1 MNSSL
6 SRSPKVFKSA
16 RNDLKSLAA
25 SQSKSSAKRPAK
37 LVCGPA
43 PPPGEEWEVGTEEAM
58 ANPLFAVTPHSSR
71 KLEENAVFSPFA
83 PAIPRSPNQMQTI
96 NRSGKYLKAKEAT
109 SSCISLDQSRLTLS
123 SSMLSPISTG
133 KQTPAL
139 RHLRPNPMRSSQP
152 YVRRYAKPS
161 TTTIPLQ
168 WDDNLSTGPLRFVL
182 PFCSFA
188 SVLTLLRVNKKLKRS
203 RELKRRIREILIAG
217 LHPVSR
223 LKYWKYLTVSV
234 RYKASDYHYPSAQKA
249 CPQDI
254 QNDISRTP
262 SVVPGQQITKERQE
276 AMKRILTAV
285 DQFNRDIGYCQGMNY
300 IAGLLVHI
308 LDRDEDVFWLINT
321 LLVQFKL
328 KSLLRAGLRKL
339 KLRCF
344 QLNCFV
350 QHYLPEVADRMK
362 ELGISTEVY
371 AAKWF
376 VTLLSYELPL
386 PLLLKVWDLFFQS
399 RWKVI
404 FRVILALLNMSKK
417 ELIRADSGTI
427 TSLLNSLALRVN
439 NQEHFLKFAF
449 TFKVTKRLLK
459 DLKPLKARK
468 AKGRYQLLLN
478 QSRKLEWVVTPYL
491 SPLLLSPPSDP
502 SEDSIAS
509 RLLSKVLDLF
519 KGEGEP
525 KKGKTPELDSTICLD
540 ELQVP
545 EDLPQQLPVKDLD
558 TGEVH
563 YIDLSQEHCFICG
576 ASSHSS
582 RYCTADSKG
591 ALWVFPTN

>member
-1 MNSSL
+1 M
-6 SRSPKVFKSA
+6 
-16 RNDLKSLAA
+16 
-25 SQSKSSAKRPAK
+25 
-37 LVCGPA
+37 
-43 PPPGEEWEVGTEEAM
+43 
-58 ANPLFAVTPHSSR
+58 
-71 KLEENAVFSPFA
+71 
-83 PAIPRSPNQMQTI
+83 
-96 NRSGKYLKAKEAT
+96 
-109 SSCISLDQSRLTLS
+109 
-123 SSMLSPISTG
+123 
-133 KQTPAL
+133 
-139 RHLRPNPMRSSQP
+139 
-152 YVRRYAKPS
+152 
-161 TTTIPLQ
+161 
-168 WDDNLSTGPLRFVL
+168 
-182 PFCSFA
+182 
-188 SVLTLLRVNKKLKRS
+188 
-203 RELKRRIREILIAG
+203 
-217 LHPVSR
+217 
-223 LKYWKYLTVSV
+223 
-234 RYKASDYHYPSAQKA
+234 
-249 CPQDI
+249 
-254 QNDISRTP
+254 
-262 SVVPGQQITKERQE
+262 
-276 AMKRILTAV
+276 
-285 DQFNRDIGYCQGMNY
+285 
-300 IAGLLVHI
+300 
-308 LDRDEDVFWLINT
+308 
-321 LLVQFKL
+321 
-328 KSLLRAGLRKL
+328 
-339 KLRCF
+339 
-344 QLNCFV
+344 

-399 RWKVI
+399 GWKVI

-439 NQEHFLKFAF
+439 NQEHFFKFAF

-525 KKGKTPELDSTICLD
+525 KKGKTVELDSTICLD